1 MSYNDPNI
9 AVDASRA
16 RLQNALEFVA
26 AMVSDRDDGDAYLS
40 IFIRLENEIITVQQK
55 ETAIERAKRLA
66 RAKSL

>member
-9 AVDASRA
+9 AVDVLRA

-26 AMVSDRDDGDAYLS
+26 AMVSDRDDGDVYLS
-40 IFIRLENEIITVQQK
+40 IFIRLENELATIQQK